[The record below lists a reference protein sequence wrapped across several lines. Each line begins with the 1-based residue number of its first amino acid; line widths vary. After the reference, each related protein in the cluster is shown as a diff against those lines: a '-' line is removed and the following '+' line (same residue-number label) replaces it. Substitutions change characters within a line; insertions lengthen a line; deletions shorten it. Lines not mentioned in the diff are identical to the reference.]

1 MPKLDFP
8 ELTKGDAISI
18 LMVLY
23 RNYPQFMKELNTLKK
38 PYIEVIHKFAEDTQA
53 SFQEKP
59 MSIPDYSH
67 SMIDYFEGK
76 SNMSPFTDEQEKD
89 ITELRPYFDALYK
102 LAEKW
107 KLKAPWA
114 AAALFFSNI
123 IELSSSKPPERSG
136 IPLEM
141 FEQMIHW
148 PPPLPLLK
156 FEVSAWT
163 FFAFS
168 RDEIISEIKDRLYD
182 YESRL
187 KKIGI
192 KEYPSSLIHH
202 ARWWFEHNVNGKTYD
217 EIAGMEG
224 KTPGGS
230 LISYAKNVGIAVNK
244 FSKLIGINPEG

>member
-1 MPKLDFP
+1 
-8 ELTKGDAISI
+8 
-18 LMVLY
+18 
-23 RNYPQFMKELNTLKK
+23 MKELNVLKK
-38 PYIEVIHKFAEDTQA
+38 PYIEIIHKFTKDTLA
-53 SFQEKP
+53 SFQENP

-89 ITELRPYFDALYK
+89 ITELRPYFDALDK

-114 AAALFFSNI
+114 AGSLFIFDLS
-123 IELSSSKPPERSG
+123 ELLIFKPSERSG

-141 FEQMIHW
+141 FKQMIHW
-148 PPPLPLLK
+148 PPPLPPLK
-156 FEVSAWT
+156 IEVSAWT
-163 FFAFS
+163 FFAYS

-187 KKIGI
+187 KEIGI
-192 KEYPSSLIHH
+192 KEYPSRIVHH

-217 EIAGMEG
+217 EIAEMES

-230 LISYAKNVGIAVNK
+230 LISYAKNVGIAAR
-244 FSKLIGINPEG
+244 GAG

>member
-8 ELTKGDAISI
+8 ELTKGDAILI

-23 RNYPQFMKELNTLKK
+23 RNHSQFMKELNTLKK
-38 PYIEVIHKFAEDTQA
+38 PHMGVIYKFAEDSLA

-59 MSIPDYSH
+59 MYIRDYAH
-67 SMIDYFEGK
+67 LMTKYIEGK
-76 SNMSPFTDEQEKD
+76 NSVSPFTDEQEKD
-89 ITELRPYFDALYK
+89 IAELRPYFDGLGK

-107 KLKAPWA
+107 KIQAPWA
-114 AAALFFSNI
+114 AGALFAI
-123 IELSSSKPPERSG
+123 DMIELLSKLPETSG

-141 FEQMIHW
+141 FEQIKHW
-148 PPPLPLLK
+148 PPPLPPLK

-163 FFAFS
+163 FSAYS

-182 YESRL
+182 YESSL
-187 KKIGI
+187 KEIGI
-192 KEYPSSLIHH
+192 KEYPSGLVHH

-217 EIAGMEG
+217 EIAEMEG

-244 FSKLIGINPEG
+244 FSKLISINPGE